1 MQTIEEQLLDAWLRL
16 SISIPKEKIATAL
29 PYNES
34 LICNI
39 LYRNQMQNP
48 GQPLTATDLCR
59 ETKMLKS
66 QMNRTL
72 NNMEAKHLIFR
83 MRSPQDKRRVFI
95 ALNQEQIRPYQ
106 KQHLKILCF
115 INEIIDKVGKEQAE
129 DALRIFNLAADTVE
143 EIVK

>member
-1 MQTIEEQLLDAWLRL
+1 MQTIEEELLGAWLRL
-16 SISIPKEKIATAL
+16 STAIPKDKIASAL

-48 GQPLTATDLCR
+48 GQLLTATDLCR

-72 NNMEAKHLIFR
+72 NNMEGKRLIFK
-83 MRSPQDKRRVFI
+83 MRSPKDKRRIFI

>member
-1 MQTIEEQLLDAWLRL
+1 MQTIEEELLGAWLRL
-16 SISIPKEKIATAL
+16 STAIPKEKIATAL

-48 GQPLTATDLCR
+48 GQLLTATDLCQ

-72 NNMEAKHLIFR
+72 NNMEAKRLIFK
-83 MRSPQDKRRVFI
+83 MRPPKNKRKIFI
-95 ALNQEQIRPYQ
+95 ALNQEKIRPSQ
-106 KQHLKILCF
+106 KKNLKIFCF
-115 INEIIDKVGKEQAE
+115 INEILTKWERNRQ
-129 DALRIFNLAADTVE
+129 RMP
-143 EIVK
+143 

>member
-1 MQTIEEQLLDAWLRL
+1 MQTMEEQLLDAWLRL
-16 SISIPKEKIATAL
+16 STSLSKEKIATVL

-48 GQPLTATDLCR
+48 GQPLTATDLCQ

-83 MRSPQDKRRVFI
+83 MRSSQDKRRIFI
-95 ALNQEQIRPYQ
+95 ALNQDQIRTYQ
-106 KQHLKILCF
+106 KQHLKVLCF
-115 INEIIDKVGKEQAE
+115 INEIIDKVGKEKAQE
-129 DALRIFNLAADTVE
+129 ALEIFNLAADTVE
-143 EIVK
+143 EISK

>member
-1 MQTIEEQLLDAWLRL
+1 MQTMEEQLLDAWLRL
-16 SISIPKEKIATAL
+16 STSLSKEKIATVL

-48 GQPLTATDLCR
+48 GQPLTATDLCK

-83 MRSPQDKRRVFI
+83 MRSSQDKRRIYI
-95 ALNQEQIRPYQ
+95 ALNQDQIRTYQ
-106 KQHLKILCF
+106 KQHLKVLCF
-115 INEIIDKVGKEQAE
+115 INEIIDKVGKEKAQE
-129 DALRIFNLAADTVE
+129 ALEIFNLAADTVE
-143 EIVK
+143 EISK